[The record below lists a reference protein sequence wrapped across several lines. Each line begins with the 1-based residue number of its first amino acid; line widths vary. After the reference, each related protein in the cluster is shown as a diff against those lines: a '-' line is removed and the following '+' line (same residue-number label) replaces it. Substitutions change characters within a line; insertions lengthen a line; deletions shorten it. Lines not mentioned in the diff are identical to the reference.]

1 MNSRYP
7 TFLHCV
13 YNRTRVGTVKQF
25 GCIRAL
31 STQKKIQGKVK
42 QIGKCK
48 TISNY
53 IMQQKTVI
61 RSHKSKKEIQF
72 NEQQKKKN
80 NNKKANKKQDKKT
93 NITQKTKDRATR
105 NPLKPRVNSGA
116 PEGLTI
122 YTIWM
127 FYPYCLKFCLVGL

>member
-1 MNSRYP
+1 MNS
-7 TFLHCV
+7 
-13 YNRTRVGTVKQF
+13 
-25 GCIRAL
+25 
-31 STQKKIQGKVK
+31 
-42 QIGKCK
+42 
-48 TISNY
+48 
-53 IMQQKTVI
+53 
-61 RSHKSKKEIQF
+61 
-72 NEQQKKKN
+72 KKKN

-93 NITQKTKDRATR
+93 NITQKTKDR